1 MSTVRMARYLVH
13 EIKNK
18 FEENFDK
25 AYPEK
30 EIPTSV
36 GDKLYQELMGNKIPK
51 VKDVLEEQFGQQLDI
66 SDFFI
71 KTSTL
76 KLEVPIYIKERN
88 WDSTNSKYIY
98 TDELDEKHRV
108 YVNLSNEK
116 LVPRDAAGYRDD
128 PVTFKLTG
136 DENIPIKDIIKFVQY
151 ESKREAKR
159 DEDSQKVVNT
169 IEQFTTLNQALKA
182 WPALTKLCPPEKISK
197 VHEKQQRK
205 RKEAENR
212 AKIQPIEQSINQT
225 ILTASLLED

>member
-1 MSTVRMARYLVH
+1 MPVVLSLL
-13 EIKNK
+13 IKI
-18 FEENFDK
+18 
-25 AYPEK
+25 ACP
-30 EIPTSV
+30 V
-36 GDKLYQELMGNKIPK
+36 K

-128 PVTFKLTG
+128 PVTLDNRPAFTSLDLLK
-136 DENIPIKDIIKFVQY
+136 KDANF
-151 ESKREAKR
+151 
-159 DEDSQKVVNT
+159 
-169 IEQFTTLNQALKA
+169 
-182 WPALTKLCPPEKISK
+182 
-197 VHEKQQRK
+197 
-205 RKEAENR
+205 
-212 AKIQPIEQSINQT
+212 
-225 ILTASLLED
+225 